1 VVRLAEQVR
10 SAEADA
16 AAEAQRVLEEI
27 AAELDRRLQ
36 GGEELGPDRKA
47 AFVQAVGVLH
57 EARLGAASVGETSLE
72 RLGRAARVAA
82 ELEMGGAAAWL
93 EMEIG
98 YALMSEGRPS
108 EADEHLERALAAD
121 SVPGPA
127 RVEVLVLSSNVT
139 GLCGEYGLAIRRAR
153 EALEAIPGLE
163 FDPLQA
169 ARLRCSA
176 LCALAQAQIGLGL
189 TDRAAESIAEARE
202 LASRIDDRGAHFDV
216 ASSSI
221 LFALATEDFDAIE
234 REVQAALMLAP
245 AAHPSERGWLLVM
258 LGQARAEQERMDP
271 SRPRKAAEMLATALE
286 TAVLTPAD
294 RLKARVG
301 LARVQLR
308 EGRWREAEALV
319 RAAREALGGGAE
331 RIPAVAQLAA
341 LSASVALE
349 RGAAPD
355 ELERELA
362 SFRRDFE
369 PFLAEWGSAPLRKGG
384 IAFLH
389 FGERRAVIADLVRLT
404 LATHRPER
412 GCRESLE
419 LLFRL
424 QGLGTLAR
432 ELEGSE
438 PIALD
443 DALRLASGSRGI
455 LLYLSGFERSYV
467 FAVDARRTSWAELP
481 AAFEIERR
489 RLTWLSELATP
500 DAGDGEAAA
509 RERDRASKLGEALL
523 PPVILE
529 RVQAWTELLIDG
541 QESLGYVPF
550 ELLPD
555 DQGICIGL
563 EKEVSYLPSLRVGA
577 LLQRRSELR
586 RAPAA
591 IDLRLLAS
599 PLVAPETLDRFENLE
614 PLPWEAARS
623 ARLRRLFRR
632 AEILTGREANV
643 AALERQG
650 EEPAW
655 VLELIAHGVSDYERE
670 RPSGL
675 VLASAAASEE
685 GVLWSEDVEQL
696 MVPPLV
702 VLCTCGAARG
712 PLRRGDDGA
721 SHLGGAFLR
730 AGAQAVVLSPVDL
743 DLEPTLALLDE
754 FNRGIA
760 RRGESPARALMLARR
775 KLAGEG
781 RPVAEYGL
789 VHVLGMGSEPVLARP
804 RGGASGAAREPGMRA
819 SLWALALLG
828 AVIAGSSAL
837 ILAARRRGA
846 RR

>member
-1 VVRLAEQVR
+1 R
-10 SAEADA
+10 SAEGDA
-16 AAEAQRVLEEI
+16 AGEAQRKLEEL

-36 GGEELGPDRKA
+36 GGEQLDSDRKA

-57 EARLGAASVGETSLE
+57 EARLGAASVGEASLD
-72 RLGRAARVAA
+72 RLARAARVAA
-82 ELEMGGAAAWL
+82 ELGMGEAAAWL

-98 YALMSEGRPS
+98 YALMSAGRPS
-108 EADEHLERALAAD
+108 EAAQHLERALAAD
-121 SVPGPA
+121 SVAGPA

-139 GLCGEYGLAIRRAR
+139 GLCGEYGLAMRRAR

-163 FDPLQA
+163 LDPLQA

-176 LCALAQAQIGLGL
+176 LCALTQARIGLGL

-202 LASRIDDRGAHFDV
+202 LASRIDDPRAHFDV

-221 LFALATEDFDAIE
+221 LFALATEDYEALE
-234 REVQAALMLAP
+234 RQVQAALQLTNAV
-245 AAHPSERGWLLVM
+245 HPSERGWLLVM
-258 LGQARAEQERMDP
+258 LGQARAERERMDP
-271 SRPRKAAEMLATALE
+271 GRPRTAAEMLVTALD

-294 RLKARVG
+294 RLKAQVA

-308 EGRWREAEALV
+308 EGRWCEAEALV
-319 RAAREALGGGAE
+319 RAAREASSVGGQ
-331 RIPAVAQLAA
+331 RIPEMAQLAA

-349 RGAAPD
+349 RGATAD

-369 PFLAEWGSAPLRKGG
+369 PFLAEWASAPLRKGG

-389 FGERRAVIADLVRLT
+389 FGERRAVVADLVRLT
-404 LATHRPER
+404 LATHGPER

-432 ELEGSE
+432 ELEGDE

-443 DALRLASGSRGI
+443 EALRLASGSRGI
-455 LLYLSGFERSYV
+455 LLYLSGFDRSYV

-489 RLTWLSELATP
+489 RFAWLSELATP
-500 DAGDGEAAA
+500 DAGNVERAA
-509 RERDRASKLGEALL
+509 RERDRASKLSEALL
-523 PPVILE
+523 PPSILE
-529 RVQAWTELLIDG
+529 RVNSWTELLIDG

-555 DQGICIGL
+555 RQGICMGL
-563 EKEVSYLPSLRVGA
+563 EKEVSYLPSFRVGA
-577 LLQRRSELR
+577 LLERRSELR
-586 RAPAA
+586 HVAAA

-632 AEILTGREANV
+632 TEILTGREANV

-650 EEPAW
+650 EASAH
-655 VLELIAHGVSDYERE
+655 VLEVIAHGVSDYERE

-675 VLASAAASEE
+675 VLASAAAGDE
-685 GVLWSEDVEQL
+685 GVLWSEDVERL

-702 VLCTCGAARG
+702 VLGTCGAARG
-712 PLRRGDDGA
+712 PLRRGDDGV

-743 DLEPTLALLDE
+743 ALEPTLELLDE

-760 RRGESPARALMLARR
+760 RRGESPARALMSARR

-789 VHVLGMGSEPVLARP
+789 MHVLGLGSEPVLARP

-828 AVIAGSSAL
+828 AVLAGSSVM